1 MSESEIHA
9 RIPKS
14 IYERVKRLGIPD
26 HIVNKVMRRFP
37 AADDAA
43 IDAYLSEF
51 HSEFGNILDPDNTR
65 AEQREEYIEI
75 TIPAER
81 PQTEKESPSR
91 GGTINH
97 GTY

>member
-1 MSESEIHA
+1 MIESDIHA

-37 AADDAA
+37 VADDAA

-51 HSEFGNILDPDNTR
+51 PNTLNPGNT
-65 AEQREEYIEI
+65 REEYIEI

-81 PQTEKESPSR
+81 PQTESQKA
-91 GGTINH
+91 IAV
-97 GTY
+97 